1 MLVLDR
7 KLREKIHIDA
17 GITITVLRIQGNR
30 VCLGIEA
37 PDEVRVVR
45 GELLGLRP
53 QEAGR
58 LPRAMVSR

>member
-7 KLREKIHIDA
+7 KLREKIHIDV

-37 PDEVRVVR
+37 PDDVRVVR

-53 QEAGR
+53 QETGR
-58 LPRAMVSR
+58 LPRALASR